1 VEREEAGTL
10 SSAELA
16 QIAVNAV
23 LLSGILALVALG
35 FSLVWGIMNIVN
47 LSHGAFIVMGAYLT
61 FWLHQLG
68 HVDPFLSI
76 PISMVVLFV
85 VGYVVQMTL
94 INQIIRAPLL
104 ATFLL
109 TFGLE
114 TLIVNLLTFFFK
126 ADTRSV
132 QTSYSGAG
140 LVLGPVRI
148 SYIRLDALFVSLALV
163 LALGAFLSRTRT
175 GRAIRATGMDLDSA
189 RLTGV
194 NVRVIYGV
202 TYAIGAALAGAA
214 GSLLSMVVAFDP
226 NLGGPFTE
234 RAFVVCVLGGLG
246 NVVTVLVGALVYA
259 VVEVFV
265 GSRLPELSQAV
276 TFAIVVLVLVVRP
289 QGIAG
294 RPQ

>member
-1 VEREEAGTL
+1 MTG
-10 SSAELA
+10 AELG

-61 FWLHQLG
+61 YWMHELWR
-68 HVDPFLSI
+68 VDPFLSV
-76 PISMVVLFV
+76 PVSMAVLFGF
-85 VGYVVQMTL
+85 GYVIQRVL
-94 INQIIRAPLL
+94 INQVIRAPLL

-114 TLIVNLLTFFFK
+114 ILIVNLLNYFFK

-132 QTSYSGAG
+132 MTSYSGTG
-140 LVLGPVRI
+140 FTLGAVRVP
-148 SYIRLDALFVSLALV
+148 YIRLGALGVSIALV
-163 LALGAFLSRTRT
+163 LLLGAFLTRSRL
-175 GRAIRATGMDLDSA
+175 GRAIRGTGMDIDAA

-194 NVRVIYGV
+194 KATTIYAL
-202 TYAIGAALAGAA
+202 TFAIGASLAGAA
-214 GSLLSMVVAFDP
+214 GSLLSMVVPFDP
-226 NLGGPFTE
+226 NLGGGYTE
-234 RAFVVCVLGGLG
+234 RAFVICVLGGLG
-246 NVVTVLVGALVYA
+246 NVVNVLIGAAVYS

-265 GSRLPELSQAV
+265 GSRLPALSQAV
-276 TFAIVVLVLVVRP
+276 TFGILVILLVVRP

-294 RPQ
+294 KSLT

>member
-1 VEREEAGTL
+1 L
-10 SSAELA
+10 SSSELA
-16 QIAVNAV
+16 QTAVNAI

-47 LSHGAFIVMGAYLT
+47 ISHGAFIVVGAYVT
-61 FWLHQLG
+61 FWLHELA
-68 HVDPFLSI
+68 HLDPFLSI
-76 PISMVVLFV
+76 PISMAVLFAI
-85 VGYVVQMTL
+85 GYLVQRSL
-94 INQIIRAPLL
+94 INQVIRAPLL

-114 TLIVNLLTFFFK
+114 ILIVNLLKFFFK

-132 QTSYSGAG
+132 QTSYSGSG
-140 LVLGPVRI
+140 FVIGPVRVPW
-148 SYIRLDALFVSLALV
+148 IRLEALVVSLVLV
-163 LALGAFLSRTRT
+163 LALAAFLTYTRT
-175 GRAIRATGMDLDSA
+175 GRAIRATGMDLEAA

-194 NVRVIYGV
+194 KVRGIYGV

-214 GSLLSMVVAFDP
+214 GSLLSMLLPFDP

-234 RAFVVCVLGGLG
+234 RAFVICVLGGLG
-246 NVVTVLVGALVYA
+246 NVATVLVGALVYS
-259 VVEVFV
+259 VVDVFV

-289 QGIAG
+289 YGIAG
-294 RPQ
+294 KRA